1 MVNANPDQVRELLA
15 TRPLD
20 DLSDEELV
28 TAHLDG
34 RPGAFQDLY
43 DRYRDRLVHFI
54 TRKTGDPDR
63 AQDLVQEAFIRA
75 HRALGSLSDPIAFP
89 AWFGRIVHNE
99 AITWLRRN
107 RRRHQVAI
115 EDEGRLVAPEDSGP
129 DLAAEER
136 GHRLRQALDKL
147 RPAYRQ
153 ILALKYEARLSYEE
167 IAEVLDLPLGT
178 VKARIHRAR
187 AMMKDKLQR
196 RRGGLGSVL
205 G

>member
-1 MVNANPDQVRELLA
+1 MAAEDASLIERI
-15 TRPLD
+15 LD
-20 DLSDEELV
+20 GDDEAFDALV
-28 TAHLDG
+28 GRHLDRG
-34 RPGAFQDLY
+34 RAIAGSI
-43 DRYRDRLVHFI
+43 V
-54 TRKTGDPDR
+54 PDGS
-63 AQDLVQEAFIRA
+63 AVDDIVQEAFIRA

-167 IAEVLDLPLGT
+167 IADTLGLSLAN
-178 VKARIHRAR
+178 VEKKLYRAR
-187 AMMKDKLQR
+187 QRLQQ
-196 RRGGLGSVL
+196 LMDQ
-205 G
+205 